1 MVGPFLDL
9 LNLPTLLLKNFFFYL
24 KKNNSFQKNVR
35 EMSKAKIIS
44 FICFVWK
51 SFFLNW
57 ALLFSSQKWEKI
69 SLWVFCFSRLLSFS
83 FPGVFAVLSLQR
95 NSFLWHFPYW
105 QLIGIPGPI
114 IEAIQPHRPPF
125 TIFWMNEEIWTSL
138 TYQSSF
144 TRSRLD

>member
-24 KKNNSFQKNVR
+24 KKNNSFQKNFR

-57 ALLFSSQKWEKI
+57 VSLFSSQKWEKI
-69 SLWVFCFSRLLSFS
+69 SLWVFCFSRSLSFS
-83 FPGVFAVLSLQR
+83 FPGVFAVFVAIKKFIFMTFSVLATNWHSWSYYSSYSTTST
-95 NSFLWHFPYW
+95 SFYDFLNEWRDLNFPD
-105 QLIGIPGPI
+105 ISV
-114 IEAIQPHRPPF
+114 EFH
-125 TIFWMNEEIWTSL
+125 
-138 TYQSSF
+138 
-144 TRSRLD
+144 